1 MRLGSFIK
9 GDKAIWSVVIILS
22 IVSTVV
28 VYSSTGA
35 LAYKRQNGNTE
46 FYLFKHVFTL
56 VFGLGL
62 MVLTHNIKYIYYN
75 RLSQIAM
82 FAAIPLLI
90 FTLAKGSN
98 LNEASRWIQIPV
110 INLTFQTSDFA
121 KLALISY
128 VARMLAVKQEK
139 LHDFK
144 EGFLPIIL
152 PVITICVLILP
163 ANFST
168 AAVLFT
174 TCFTLMFIGR
184 VHYKHMLALIG
195 IGIAGILIILA
206 VGKFAPKVFPRFG
219 TWMKRIENFQSSDS
233 KGNFQVEQAKIAI
246 ATGAPFGKGPGKSTQ
261 RNFLPHPYSDFIYAI
276 IIEEY
281 GTLMGLGILLLYII
295 ILFRGL
301 RILKRCDK
309 TFGSLLAFG
318 LSFSLVFQGL
328 INMAVATNLFP
339 VTGQPLPLLSMGGT
353 SIWFTSISI
362 GIILS
367 VSRDLESN
375 EENEEG
381 SKEIIEGTV
390 NEQLEN
396 EKEVSY
402 A

>member
-1 MRLGSFIK
+1 MNINAIIK
-9 GDKAIWSVVIILS
+9 GDKAIWAVVIILS

-82 FAAIPLLI
+82 FTAIPLLA
-90 FTLAKGSN
+90 FTLLKGSN

-128 VARMLAVKQEK
+128 VARMLAIKQEK

-144 EGFLPIIL
+144 TGFLPIIL
-152 PVITICVLILP
+152 PIFVICGLILP

-174 TCFTLMFIGR
+174 TCFSLMFIGR
-184 VHYKHMLALIG
+184 VHYKHMLALIVMG
-195 IGIAGILIILA
+195 VVAILLILMI
-206 VGKFAPKVFPRFG
+206 GKFAPKVFPRFG
-219 TWMKRIENFQSSDS
+219 TWMKRIENFQNKES

-261 RNFLPHPYSDFIYAI
+261 RNFLPHPYSDFIFAI
-276 IIEEY
+276 ILEEY
-281 GTLMGLGILLLYII
+281 GTLMGVGILLLYII

-318 LSFSLVFQGL
+318 LAFSLVFQGL

-367 VSRDLESN
+367 VSRDLEK
-375 EENEEG
+375 ENTD
-381 SKEIIEGTV
+381 EIAEF
-390 NEQLEN
+390 ESD
-396 EKEVSY
+396 KEV
-402 A
+402 AIA

>member
-1 MRLGSFIK
+1 MRLSSFIK

-195 IGIAGILIILA
+195 LGIAGILIILA

-375 EENEEG
+375 ESNEEE
-381 SKEIIEGTV
+381 SKEISEGSV
-390 NEQLEN
+390 DDQLEN
-396 EKEVSY
+396 EKEVFY

>member
-1 MRLGSFIK
+1 LRLGSFIK

-152 PVITICVLILP
+152 PVITICALILP

-375 EENEEG
+375 EENEEE
-381 SKEIIEGTV
+381 SKEISEGTV

>member
-1 MRLGSFIK
+1 MRLSSFIK

-295 ILFRGL
+295 ILFKKL

-375 EENEEG
+375 ESNEEE
-381 SKEIIEGTV
+381 SKEISEGSV
-390 NEQLEN
+390 DDQLEN
-396 EKEVSY
+396 EKEVTY

>member
-1 MRLGSFIK
+1 
-9 GDKAIWSVVIILS
+9 
-22 IVSTVV
+22 
-28 VYSSTGA
+28 
-35 LAYKRQNGNTE
+35 
-46 FYLFKHVFTL
+46 
-56 VFGLGL
+56 
-62 MVLTHNIKYIYYN
+62 
-75 RLSQIAM
+75 M

-375 EENEEG
+375 ESNEEE
-381 SKEIIEGTV
+381 SKEISEGSV
-390 NEQLEN
+390 DDQLEN
-396 EKEVSY
+396 EKEVTY

>member
-1 MRLGSFIK
+1 MGKGVRPMNINNIIK
-9 GDKAIWSVVIILS
+9 GDKAIWAVVIILS

-46 FYLFKHVFTL
+46 FYLFKHIFTL
-56 VFGLGL
+56 IFGLGL
-62 MVLTHNIKYIYYN
+62 MVLTHNIKYVYYN

-82 FAAIPLLI
+82 FTAIPLLL
-90 FTLAKGSN
+90 FTLLKGSN

-128 VARMLAVKQEK
+128 VARMLAIKQEK

-144 EGFLPIIL
+144 AGFLPIIL
-152 PVITICVLILP
+152 PIFVICGLILP

-174 TCFTLMFIGR
+174 TCFSLMFIGR
-184 VHYKHMLALIG
+184 VHYKHMFALVGMGVVAILLILMIG
-195 IGIAGILIILA
+195 KI
-206 VGKFAPKVFPRFG
+206 APKVFPRFG
-219 TWMKRIENFQSSDS
+219 TWMKRIENFQNKDS

-261 RNFLPHPYSDFIYAI
+261 RNFLPHPYSDFIFAI
-276 IIEEY
+276 ILEEY
-281 GTLMGLGILLLYII
+281 GTIMGVGILLLYII

-318 LSFSLVFQGL
+318 LAFSLVFQGL

-367 VSRDLESN
+367 VSRDLEN
-375 EENEEG
+375 ENIEEEE
-381 SKEIIEGTV
+381 EI
-390 NEQLEN
+390 LN
-396 EKEVSY
+396 EKEV
-402 A
+402 AIA

>member
-1 MRLGSFIK
+1 MNINNIIK
-9 GDKAIWSVVIILS
+9 GDKAIWAVVIILS

-56 VFGLGL
+56 IFGLGL
-62 MVLTHNIKYIYYN
+62 MVLTHNIKYVYYN

-82 FAAIPLLI
+82 FTAIPLLL
-90 FTLAKGSN
+90 FTLLKGSN

-128 VARMLAVKQEK
+128 VARMLAIKQEK

-144 EGFLPIIL
+144 AGFLPIIL
-152 PVITICVLILP
+152 PIFVICGLILP

-174 TCFTLMFIGR
+174 TCFSLMFIGR
-184 VHYKHMLALIG
+184 VHYKHMFALVGMGVVAILLILMIG
-195 IGIAGILIILA
+195 KI
-206 VGKFAPKVFPRFG
+206 APKVFPRFG
-219 TWMKRIENFQSSDS
+219 TWMKRIENFQNKDS

-261 RNFLPHPYSDFIYAI
+261 RNFLPHPYSDFIFAI
-276 IIEEY
+276 ILEEY
-281 GTLMGLGILLLYII
+281 GTIMGVGILLLYII

-318 LSFSLVFQGL
+318 LAFSLVFQGL

-367 VSRDLESN
+367 VSRDLEN
-375 EENEEG
+375 ENIEEEE
-381 SKEIIEGTV
+381 EI
-390 NEQLEN
+390 LN
-396 EKEVSY
+396 EKEV
-402 A
+402 AIA

>member
-1 MRLGSFIK
+1 MNINNIIK
-9 GDKAIWSVVIILS
+9 GDKAIWAVVIILS

-46 FYLFKHVFTL
+46 FYLFKHIFTL
-56 VFGLGL
+56 IFGLGL
-62 MVLTHNIKYIYYN
+62 MVLTHNIKYVYYN

-82 FAAIPLLI
+82 FTAIPLLL
-90 FTLAKGSN
+90 FTLLKGSN

-128 VARMLAVKQEK
+128 VARMLAIKQEK

-144 EGFLPIIL
+144 AGFLPIIL
-152 PVITICVLILP
+152 PIFVICGLILP

-174 TCFTLMFIGR
+174 TCFSLMFIGR
-184 VHYKHMLALIG
+184 VHYKHMFALVGMGVVAILLILMIG
-195 IGIAGILIILA
+195 KI
-206 VGKFAPKVFPRFG
+206 APKVFPRRG
-219 TWMKRIENFQSSDS
+219 TWMKRIENFQNKDS

-261 RNFLPHPYSDFIYAI
+261 RNFLPHPYSDFIFAI
-276 IIEEY
+276 ILEEY
-281 GTLMGLGILLLYII
+281 GTIMGVGILLLYII

-318 LSFSLVFQGL
+318 LAFSLVFQGL

-367 VSRDLESN
+367 VSRDLEN
-375 EENEEG
+375 ENIEEEE
-381 SKEIIEGTV
+381 EI
-390 NEQLEN
+390 LN
-396 EKEVSY
+396 EKEV
-402 A
+402 AIA

>member
-1 MRLGSFIK
+1 MNINNIIK
-9 GDKAIWSVVIILS
+9 GDKAIWAVVIILS

-46 FYLFKHVFTL
+46 FYLFKHIFTL
-56 VFGLGL
+56 IFGLGL

-82 FAAIPLLI
+82 FTAIPLLL
-90 FTLAKGSN
+90 FTLLKGSN

-128 VARMLAVKQEK
+128 VARMLAIKQEK

-144 EGFLPIIL
+144 AGFLPIIL
-152 PVITICVLILP
+152 PIFVICGLILP

-174 TCFTLMFIGR
+174 TCFSLMFIGR
-184 VHYKHMLALIG
+184 VHYKHMFALVGMGVVAILLILMIG
-195 IGIAGILIILA
+195 KI
-206 VGKFAPKVFPRFG
+206 APKVFPRFG
-219 TWMKRIENFQSSDS
+219 TWMKRIENFQNKDS

-261 RNFLPHPYSDFIYAI
+261 RNFLPHPYSDFIFAI
-276 IIEEY
+276 ILEEY
-281 GTLMGLGILLLYII
+281 GTIMGVGILLLYII

-318 LSFSLVFQGL
+318 LAFSLVFQGL

-367 VSRDLESN
+367 VSRDLEN
-375 EENEEG
+375 ENIEEEE
-381 SKEIIEGTV
+381 EI
-390 NEQLEN
+390 LN
-396 EKEVSY
+396 EKEV
-402 A
+402 AIA

>member
-1 MRLGSFIK
+1 MRLSSFIK

-375 EENEEG
+375 ESNEEE
-381 SKEIIEGTV
+381 SKEISEGSV
-390 NEQLEN
+390 DDQLEN
-396 EKEVSY
+396 EKEVTY

>member
-1 MRLGSFIK
+1 MNINSIIK
-9 GDKAIWSVVIILS
+9 GDKAIWAVVIILS

-56 VFGLGL
+56 IFGLGL
-62 MVLTHNIKYIYYN
+62 MVLTHNIKYVYYN

-82 FAAIPLLI
+82 FTAIPLLA
-90 FTLAKGSN
+90 FTLLKGSN

-128 VARMLAVKQEK
+128 VARMLAIKQEK

-144 EGFLPIIL
+144 AGFLPIIL
-152 PVITICVLILP
+152 PIFVICGLILP

-174 TCFTLMFIGR
+174 TCFSLMFIGR
-184 VHYKHMLALIG
+184 VHYKHMLALVG
-195 IGIAGILIILA
+195 MGVVAILLILMI
-206 VGKFAPKVFPRFG
+206 GKFAPKVFPRFG
-219 TWMKRIENFQSSDS
+219 TWMKRIENFQNKES

-261 RNFLPHPYSDFIYAI
+261 RNFLPHPYSDFIFAI
-276 IIEEY
+276 ILEEY
-281 GTLMGLGILLLYII
+281 GTIMGVGILLLYII

-318 LSFSLVFQGL
+318 LAFSLVFQGL

-367 VSRDLESN
+367 VSRDLEN
-375 EENEEG
+375 ENIQEE
-381 SKEIIEGTV
+381 EE
-390 NEQLEN
+390 LEN
-396 EKEVSY
+396 DKEV
-402 A
+402 AIA

>member
-1 MRLGSFIK
+1 MSINSIIK
-9 GDKAIWSVVIILS
+9 GDKAIWAVVIMLS

-35 LAYKRQNGNTE
+35 LAYKHQNGNTE

-56 VFGLGL
+56 VFGLAL

-82 FAAIPLLI
+82 FAAIPLLA
-90 FTLAKGSN
+90 FTLLKGSN
-98 LNEASRWIQIPV
+98 LNDASRWIQIPV
-110 INLTFQTSDFA
+110 INLSFQTSDFA

-128 VARMLAVKQEK
+128 VARMLAIKQEK
-139 LHDFK
+139 LNDFK
-144 EGFLPIIL
+144 TGFLPIIL
-152 PVITICVLILP
+152 PVFAICGLIFP
-163 ANFST
+163 ANLST

-174 TCFTLMFIGR
+174 TCFALMFIGR

-195 IGIAGILIILA
+195 LGVVALIL
-206 VGKFAPKVFPRFG
+206 VFGVSKVAPKLVPRMG
-219 TWMKRIENFQSSDS
+219 TWTKRIENFGNQDS
-233 KGNFQVEQAKIAI
+233 KGNFQAEQAKIAI
-246 ATGAPFGKGPGKSTQ
+246 ATGAPFGKGPGKSTA
-261 RNFLPHPYSDFIYAI
+261 RNFLPQAYSDFIFAI
-276 IIEEY
+276 ILEEY
-281 GTLMGLGILLLYII
+281 GTIMGLGIILLYII

-318 LSFSLVFQGL
+318 LAFSLVFQGL

-367 VSRDLESN
+367 ISRDLESEDAN
-375 EENEEG
+375 EIEEVEN
-381 SKEIIEGTV
+381 
-390 NEQLEN
+390 N
-396 EKEVSY
+396 KEV
-402 A
+402 AIA

>member
-1 MRLGSFIK
+1 LRLSSFIK

-375 EENEEG
+375 ESNEEE
-381 SKEIIEGTV
+381 SKEISEGSV
-390 NEQLEN
+390 DDQLEN
-396 EKEVSY
+396 EKEVTY

>member
-1 MRLGSFIK
+1 MRLSSFIK
-9 GDKAIWSVVIILS
+9 GDKAIWAVVIILS

-75 RLSQIAM
+75 RLSQIAL

-152 PVITICVLILP
+152 PVVVICALILP

-184 VHYKHMLALIG
+184 VHYKHMFALVG

-219 TWMKRIENFQSSDS
+219 TWMKRIENFQSKDS

-367 VSRDLESN
+367 VSRDLEGNTDN
-375 EENEEG
+375 EEENNELNEG
-381 SKEIIEGTV
+381 VEDD
-390 NEQLEN
+390 QLEN

>member
-1 MRLGSFIK
+1 MNINAIIK
-9 GDKAIWSVVIILS
+9 GDKAIWAVVIILS

-82 FAAIPLLI
+82 FTAIPLLA
-90 FTLAKGSN
+90 FTLLKGSN

-128 VARMLAVKQEK
+128 VARMLAIKQEK

-144 EGFLPIIL
+144 TGFLPIIL
-152 PVITICVLILP
+152 PIFVICGLILP

-174 TCFTLMFIGR
+174 TCFSLMFIGR
-184 VHYKHMLALIG
+184 VHYKHMLALVG
-195 IGIAGILIILA
+195 MGVVAILLILMI
-206 VGKFAPKVFPRFG
+206 GKFAPKVFPRFG
-219 TWMKRIENFQSSDS
+219 TWMKRIENFQNKES

-261 RNFLPHPYSDFIYAI
+261 RNFLPHPYSDFIFAI
-276 IIEEY
+276 ILEEY
-281 GTLMGLGILLLYII
+281 GTLMGVGILLLYII

-318 LSFSLVFQGL
+318 LAFSLVFQGL

-367 VSRDLESN
+367 VSRDLEK
-375 EENEEG
+375 ENTD
-381 SKEIIEGTV
+381 EIAEF
-390 NEQLEN
+390 ESD
-396 EKEVSY
+396 KEV
-402 A
+402 AIA

>member
-1 MRLGSFIK
+1 MRFGSLIK
-9 GDKAIWSVVIILS
+9 GDRAIWAVVIILS

-56 VFGLGL
+56 VFGLAL

-144 EGFLPIIL
+144 EGFIPIIL
-152 PVITICVLILP
+152 PVIAICGLILP

-219 TWMKRIENFQSSDS
+219 TWVKRIENFLSKDS

-281 GTLMGLGILLLYII
+281 GTLMGLGIILLYII

-367 VSRDLESN
+367 VSRDVDTNNESN
-375 EENEEG
+375 EEEE
-381 SKEIIEGTV
+381 STLPDAIADSEED
-390 NEQLEN
+390 Q
-396 EKEVSY
+396 KEVSY

>member
-1 MRLGSFIK
+1 VRLSSFIK
-9 GDKAIWSVVIILS
+9 GDKAIWAVVIILS

-75 RLSQIAM
+75 RLSQIAL

-152 PVITICVLILP
+152 PVVVICALILP

-184 VHYKHMLALIG
+184 VHYKHMFALVG

-219 TWMKRIENFQSSDS
+219 TWMKRIENFQSKDS

-367 VSRDLESN
+367 VSRDLEGNTDN
-375 EENEEG
+375 EEENNELNEG
-381 SKEIIEGTV
+381 VEDD
-390 NEQLEN
+390 QLEN

>member
-1 MRLGSFIK
+1 MSSFIK

-375 EENEEG
+375 ESNEEE
-381 SKEIIEGTV
+381 SKEISEGSV
-390 NEQLEN
+390 DDQLEN
-396 EKEVSY
+396 EKEVTY

>member
-1 MRLGSFIK
+1 MRLSSFIK

-375 EENEEG
+375 EEE
-381 SKEIIEGTV
+381 SKEISEGTV
-390 NEQLEN
+390 DDQLEN
-396 EKEVSY
+396 EKEVTY

>member
-152 PVITICVLILP
+152 PVITICALILP

-375 EENEEG
+375 EENEEE
-381 SKEIIEGTV
+381 SKEVSEGTV